1 MHVILLALYHNLVW
15 KYADMTYFLS
25 KIYTDLDVLCHN
37 LFMRNNWVTSKSGW
51 STFSMLQ
58 HISQFCPKWYVTD
71 LFFLETLLN
80 TLCMTKISQYAS
92 KFSICVPNNMVV
104 SDISFLFLTI
114 LSVSA
119 YYQMT
124 FDICWVALELAHPGH
139 EWSVSCINKSQSTQK
154 ICWHFS
160 HMYTYNGTIYNKVKR
175 QYFLRRKI
183 CVHVTQE
190 SAPSA

>member
-1 MHVILLALYHNLVW
+1 MV
-15 KYADMTYFLS
+15 
-25 KIYTDLDVLCHN
+25 CH
-37 LFMRNNWVTSKSGW
+37 RP
-51 STFSMLQ
+51 
-58 HISQFCPKWYVTD
+58 I
-71 LFFLETLLN
+71 FLETLLN

-139 EWSVSCINKSQSTQK
+139 E
-154 ICWHFS
+154 
-160 HMYTYNGTIYNKVKR
+160 
-175 QYFLRRKI
+175 
-183 CVHVTQE
+183 
-190 SAPSA
+190 

>member
-1 MHVILLALYHNLVW
+1 M
-15 KYADMTYFLS
+15 
-25 KIYTDLDVLCHN
+25 
-37 LFMRNNWVTSKSGW
+37 
-51 STFSMLQ
+51 
-58 HISQFCPKWYVTD
+58 SQAY
-71 LFFLETLLN
+71 FFLETLLN

-139 EWSVSCINKSQSTQK
+139 E
-154 ICWHFS
+154 
-160 HMYTYNGTIYNKVKR
+160 
-175 QYFLRRKI
+175 
-183 CVHVTQE
+183 
-190 SAPSA
+190 